1 MFQCKALAKMER
13 EKDVLEGV
21 TEKDEKGYLKL
32 VRDKMLGTA
41 FLKRANEK
49 RYGKLITS
57 IRDQHSFK
65 RDVYPPSLHEAYEL
79 LENHSLSHK
88 GAGGGTAR
96 DQAREDRRDRGG
108 QPGRGTGVDDTGE
121 GGGDT

>member
-1 MFQCKALAKMER
+1 MSQCKALAKMER

-65 RDVYPPSLHEAYEL
+65 RDVYPTSLH
-79 LENHSLSHK
+79 
-88 GAGGGTAR
+88 
-96 DQAREDRRDRGG
+96 
-108 QPGRGTGVDDTGE
+108 
-121 GGGDT
+121 